1 LEEKTSTLARKRM
14 CPQVKEESMTG
25 EMRISRGEMNRLRR
39 LGDEIMATSSSQQLI
54 TGEERE
60 FGSEV
65 KLISTSTEDF
75 WPDLQGVDSSSRPFL
90 RACCI
95 LIPSGFNDR
104 IDGLIVN
111 LANHRL
117 MHSIH

>member
-1 LEEKTSTLARKRM
+1 
-14 CPQVKEESMTG
+14 
-25 EMRISRGEMNRLRR
+25 
-39 LGDEIMATSSSQQLI
+39 MATSSSQQLI

-75 WPDLQGVDSSSRPFL
+75 WPDLQGVDSSSRSSL